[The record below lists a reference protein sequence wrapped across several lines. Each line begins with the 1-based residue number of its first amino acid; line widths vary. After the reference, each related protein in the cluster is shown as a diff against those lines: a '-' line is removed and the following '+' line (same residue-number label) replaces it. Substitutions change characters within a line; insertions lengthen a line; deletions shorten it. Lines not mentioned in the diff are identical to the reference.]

1 MFSQQLSSP
10 LLRFVVLG
18 AGLVIILA
26 GLHAAATIVNL
37 TLLSALVAA
46 TVSPLP
52 YLMTQRGLKRG
63 VAILLTA
70 AIVLVGGLA
79 LIAVLGKSLGSLSQ
93 NLPQY
98 QASLAQLVERAG
110 DRLAARG
117 IDIDEALKPDA
128 ARIMGAV
135 RRLVGAALGLLGYGL
150 LAVVIIV
157 LLLLEMPLTRP
168 DHALPGSLHHRL
180 DESMRL
186 VRRFVGL
193 NGLLGGAV
201 AIGNFAIM
209 VLLGTD
215 SPAVWAV
222 LSFLFAFVPFGF
234 LFSIIPPFVLMLLE
248 QGPGRAGLLFV
259 LFFALNFIGDNVL
272 KPKVMGGGLGLSPL
286 VIVLSLLLWGFVLG
300 PVGALLA
307 VPLTLTLRQVLP
319 VVMEQEPAT

>member
-10 LLRFVVLG
+10 LLRFVVLA

-26 GLHAAATIVNL
+26 GLHAAAMIVNL

-98 QASLAQLVERAG
+98 QSALADIVDRFSA
-110 DRLAARG
+110 RLAARG
-117 IDIDEALKPDA
+117 LDPEQALKPDV
-128 ARIMGAV
+128 ARVMGAV
-135 RRLVGAALGLLGYGL
+135 RGVVGAALGLLGYGL
-150 LAVVIIV
+150 FAIVLIV
-157 LLLLEMPLTRP
+157 LLLVEMPLTGSEPVPR
-168 DHALPGSLHHRL
+168 GSLQHRL
-180 DESMRL
+180 DEAMRL

-193 NGLLGGAV
+193 NGLLGGGV
-201 AIGNFAIM
+201 AIGNFFVM
-209 VLLGTD
+209 LLLGTD

-234 LFSIIPPFVLMLLE
+234 VFSVIPPVVLTLLE
-248 QGPGRAGLLFV
+248 QGASQAGLL
-259 LFFALNFIGDNVL
+259 LALLFALNFIGDNVL

-286 VIVLSLLLWGFVLG
+286 LIVLSLLLWGFVLG